1 MSSFISETLI
11 KDSSKVSSTLMIIE
25 FSKATQNVC
34 MCIGLSVIFI
44 MIFMMTPLNTFLLS
58 SIFGKVVIL
67 TLLGYT
73 LYYNTQQTNKF
84 VNNFPKF
91 TNMNIWN
98 ENSNWCPLKTNI
110 LCSYMF
116 SVFLLVLILSVIRK
130 IF

>member
-1 MSSFISETLI
+1 MYSSEKTN
-11 KDSSKVSSTLMIIE
+11 STLMIFE

-34 MCIGLSVIFI
+34 MCLGLSVIFI
-44 MIFMMTPLNTFLLS
+44 VLFMMTPLNSFILS

-84 VNNFPKF
+84 VNNF
-91 TNMNIWN
+91 NIN
-98 ENSNWCPLKTNI
+98 IFDENSNWNPLKTNI
-110 LCSYMF
+110 LCSYIF
-116 SVFLLVLILSVIRK
+116 SLFLLVLILSVIRK

>member
-1 MSSFISETLI
+1 MTYSATTN
-11 KDSSKVSSTLMIIE
+11 STLMIIE

-34 MCIGLSVIFI
+34 MCLGLSVIFI
-44 MIFMMTPLNTFLLS
+44 ILFMMTPLNSFILS

-84 VNNFPKF
+84 VNNF
-91 TNMNIWN
+91 NINIFN
-98 ENSNWCPLKTNI
+98 ENSNWNPLKTNI
-110 LCSYMF
+110 LCSYIF
-116 SVFLLVLILSVIRK
+116 SLFLLVLILSVIRK